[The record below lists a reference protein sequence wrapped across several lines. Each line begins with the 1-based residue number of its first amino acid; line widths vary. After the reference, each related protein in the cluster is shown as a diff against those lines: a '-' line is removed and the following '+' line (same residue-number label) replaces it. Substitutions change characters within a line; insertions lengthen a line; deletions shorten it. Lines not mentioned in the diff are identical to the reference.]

1 MGAEL
6 AAAPTVRRTARKAQ
20 KTQLYVSPEASGKVL
35 PFGRLV
41 PHKDWAKQEEAD
53 LIRIVEQEGFGN
65 WKAKAHQLGTGR
77 HPDEVRAKAKAIRT
91 DKDKEFSGGLLPVG
105 TVVEALYHHGK
116 PHEYSAWFRAEIRK
130 VDKQG
135 ETYVIDWE
143 DGDKQLRVQPANN
156 VRPLPW
162 GTIPL
167 VNSDDAATR
176 RTVAKLQQQQ
186 QMETA
191 GDEHYKK
198 STGAVE
204 GLTEAKRKSYEAKGL
219 WSATGAQS
227 EQVAASSVG
236 GTKRADENMETE
248 GDSIGDS
255 VEEEVAG
262 GNPRTRHASAKCG
275 DAKDSSPPAAV
286 AAEDEEDEAIGGGGD
301 HEESRDGE
309 DRKRIAWSPNEQNQL
324 RKMLYAGRKDWKA
337 MGACIGQGRTE
348 SATKQHAQQLQRL
361 DDLKIDKRPVKYT
374 GWGVMSQPIDQE
386 GGVHWKNHCCID
398 AAILERWGG
407 ANRIRSYPTQSEIQ
421 ADPSLCIE
429 TKRAGILKCCTSGTA
444 RQRLCS

>member
-65 WKAKAHQLGTGR
+65 WRAKAHQLGTGR

-116 PHEYSAWFRAEIRK
+116 PHEHSAWYRAEIRK

-135 ETYVIDWE
+135 QTYVIDWE
-143 DGDKQLRVQPANN
+143 DGDKHLRIQPANN

-176 RTVAKLQQQQ
+176 RTAEKLQQQQ
-186 QMETA
+186 QMET
-191 GDEHYKK
+191 GDEHYIK
-198 STGAVE
+198 STDAVE

-219 WSATGAQS
+219 WSATGAQ
-227 EQVAASSVG
+227 
-236 GTKRADENMETE
+236 TE
-248 GDSIGDS
+248 
-255 VEEEVAG
+255 VEEAVAG
-262 GNPRTRHASAKCG
+262 GHPRTRHRSAKRG
-275 DAKDSSPPAAV
+275 DAKVSSFAAV
-286 AAEDEEDEAIGGGGD
+286 AAEDEEDEAIAGGGD

-324 RKMLYAGRKDWKA
+324 RKMLHAGRKDWEA
-337 MGACIGQGRTE
+337 MGACIGQGRTA
-348 SATKQHAQQLQRL
+348 SATMQHAQQLQRL

-398 AAILERWGG
+398 AAILERWAG
-407 ANRIRSYPTQSEIQ
+407 ANRFRSYPSQREIQ
-421 ADPSLCIE
+421 ADPSLCIQ
-429 TKRAGILKCCTSGTA
+429 TKRAGILKCCTTGTA